1 MENIENMTQ
10 SKRRDLSHT
19 VDVFI
24 ELSFMLLLF
33 KNVLMKD

>member
-24 ELSFMLLLF
+24 ELSFMLLF